1 MKYSAPR
8 MTEVGSV
15 RDLTLG
21 KLASGPMKDNNVWWD
36 IWGDP
41 KDPNPPVGSR

>member
-1 MKYSAPR
+1 MKYDAPR

-21 KLASGPMKDNNVWWD
+21 KVPKGPQRDNAVWFD

-41 KDPNPPVGSR
+41 RDPKPPVGSR

>member
-1 MKYSAPR
+1 MYEAPT

-21 KLASGPMKDNNVWWD
+21 EGWAGNDDTLLYFIRYGTIES
-36 IWGDP
+36 
-41 KDPNPPVGSR
+41 